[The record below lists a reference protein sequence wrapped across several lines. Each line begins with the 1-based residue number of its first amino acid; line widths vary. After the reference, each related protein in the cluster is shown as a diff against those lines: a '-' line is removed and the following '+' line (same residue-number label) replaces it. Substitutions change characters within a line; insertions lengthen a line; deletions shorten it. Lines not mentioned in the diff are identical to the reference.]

1 LNFSNAEFGFTSGLG
16 KIISRKNILDEN
28 DWETDKEL
36 KIFLGMEPSQV
47 TI

>member
-1 LNFSNAEFGFTSGLG
+1 LYFSNAEFGFTSGLG
-16 KIISRKNILDEN
+16 KIITRKNSIDEY